1 MPRAPRC
8 VQSYVFIYGFVFFLR
23 FYGLVPELISRRKT
37 QLLLLSVLMRNL
49 SCFLLETLEFACED
63 GIKVFLA
70 NFDLQNMF

>member
-1 MPRAPRC
+1 MSRAPRC
-8 VQSYVFIYGFVFFLR
+8 VQSYVFIYGFVFSLR
-23 FYGLVPELISRRKT
+23 FYGLVLELISRRKT

-63 GIKVFLA
+63 VIKVFLA